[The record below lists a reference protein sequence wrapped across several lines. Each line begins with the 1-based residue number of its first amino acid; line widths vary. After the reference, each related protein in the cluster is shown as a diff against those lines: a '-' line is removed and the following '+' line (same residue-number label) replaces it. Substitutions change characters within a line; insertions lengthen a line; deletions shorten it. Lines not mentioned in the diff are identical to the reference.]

1 MLLGSKSIALA
12 SNDAANPLRFVTQTH
27 LERWLARMIDGL
39 GRGVRVSGKWIVT
52 RRRRSAIRTQ
62 VRQTALVYD
71 PATRSAFR
79 CKILNRS
86 SSGWR
91 VQFPEKINAGTSPLW
106 VVDVDAAV
114 AYDARIV
121 WQARRDAG
129 LSMGKPMYLDQ
140 PRIAD
145 LWQQALRNL
154 TDLDPVSL

>member
-1 MLLGSKSIALA
+1 MVLGSKSIILA
-12 SNDAANPLRFVTQTH
+12 SNGESVTPLRFVHNH

-71 PATRSAFR
+71 PATRAVFR
-79 CKILNRS
+79 CMVRDRS

-91 VQFPEKINAGTSPLW
+91 VQFPEKIDLGAGPLW
-106 VVDVDAAV
+106 LVDVDAAI

-121 WQARRDAG
+121 WRARRDVG
-129 LSMGKPMYLDQ
+129 LSMGKPVYLDQ
-140 PRIAD
+140 PRVAD

-154 TDLDPVSL
+154 TDLEPVFL